1 MDSYESL
8 VRQSQER
15 YVGLRRKLH
24 FFDMFAGG
32 VIEALREQGY
42 RLAGFEKLGGN
53 IELALEQRDLDECR
67 VLILPYRTDLPYVSQ
82 KGFMAQVKLELARF
96 CYDPDLLR
104 QAMDVQMRASFGSF
118 LGGSR
123 MPQLDLRARQALME
137 PGTMT
142 FELRGS
148 RLCTSVNVILDLNQ
162 YRLSEFELDIP
173 RLGADLRAL
182 FYGVEKYLDLL
193 LSRFGATVA

>member
-8 VRQSQER
+8 VRESQER
-15 YVGLRRKLH
+15 YVALRRKTH
-24 FFDMFAGG
+24 FFEMFAGG
-32 VIEALREQGY
+32 VIEALREDGY
-42 RLAGFEKLGGN
+42 RLASFQKARENL
-53 IELALEQRDLDECR
+53 ELSFEQRDLDECR
-67 VLILPYRTDLPYVSQ
+67 VLILPYRTDLPYVSK

-104 QAMDVQMRASFGSF
+104 QATDVHMRASFGSF
-118 LGGSR
+118 LGGGR
-123 MPQLDLRARQALME
+123 MPQLDLSARHGLMQ

-148 RLCTSVNVILDLNQ
+148 RLCTAVNVILDLNV
-162 YRLSEFELDIP
+162 YRQSDFDLDIP

-193 LSRFGATVA
+193 LSRFGTSA